1 MIIFWSSVLA
11 ACSQTLNL
19 YFMSCFLDFSL
30 AHFFDWTWVYS
41 MCCSLGFL
49 GARFSVAHLF
59 DWNRNLQVLFIA
71 NTSEAICESVLLQFR
86 DEFLRKFKTKCS
98 CSDSSSKK
106 LSNPSWFW
114 FFSSLSCLWF
124 SSAACPRVVPS
135 QWWCTA
141 RRRRHRFADA
151 LGPLDFWIQWLIL
164 SSKLSPSNRSSSF
177 GFSCLLLPCL
187 CNAWSV
193 TSRMCGYS
201 PEWKGGAFQSL
212 PRTFDWDE
220 TESYPASCHKVGSAG
235 GGSMRLLSNFQNS
248 YKKVRFSD
256 MCPSPLTSKSFFIW
270 LSMCFGSTCFWTLKG
285 PCFKRF
291 SFRI

>member
-1 MIIFWSSVLA
+1 MMMYGSETSPSFCGCSGSPGLLNSVANSLLKIISINPLFIFW
-11 ACSQTLNL
+11 
-19 YFMSCFLDFSL
+19 
-30 AHFFDWTWVYS
+30 
-41 MCCSLGFL
+41 
-49 GARFSVAHLF
+49 
-59 DWNRNLQVLFIA
+59 
-71 NTSEAICESVLLQFR
+71 
-86 DEFLRKFKTKCS
+86 
-98 CSDSSSKK
+98 
-106 LSNPSWFW
+106 
-114 FFSSLSCLWF
+114 
-124 SSAACPRVVPS
+124 
-135 QWWCTA
+135 
-141 RRRRHRFADA
+141 
-151 LGPLDFWIQWLIL
+151 LI
-164 SSKLSPSNRSSSF
+164 
-177 GFSCLLLPCL
+177 LPCL

>member
-164 SSKLSPSNRSSSF
+164 SSKLSPSIRSSSF
-177 GFSCLLLPCL
+177 GLSCLAYAMPGQWLVACAATLLNEKAVPSSRCHGRLIETKLSRTLRHVTRWGRQVGAQWDYFQTFKTVTKRSDFQTCAPRLWLPKLSSHGCPCVL
-187 CNAWSV
+187 VLLVN
-193 TSRMCGYS
+193 
-201 PEWKGGAFQSL
+201 K
-212 PRTFDWDE
+212 
-220 TESYPASCHKVGSAG
+220 ASWVHSKVF
-235 GGSMRLLSNFQNS
+235 LNLN
-248 YKKVRFSD
+248 
-256 MCPSPLTSKSFFIW
+256 P
-270 LSMCFGSTCFWTLKG
+270 
-285 PCFKRF
+285 
-291 SFRI
+291 